1 MKRDLDLCREIL
13 KGLEDHPERLHADR
27 PNIDGKRHVEV
38 WYHLDLLCEAGLV
51 WSEFREIQSRP
62 MDFELA
68 KRTSDYITR
77 QQNRDS
83 YRLTWADHEFLD
95 AARDNTHWKA
105 AKSKVLETTDGLAF
119 EFLRAMLMHKGKELL
134 GLE

>member
-1 MKRDLDLCREIL
+1 
-13 KGLEDHPERLHADR
+13 
-27 PNIDGKRHVEV
+27 
-38 WYHLDLLCEAGLV
+38 
-51 WSEFREIQSRP
+51 

-95 AARDNTHWKA
+95 AARDNTLWKA
-105 AKSKVLETTDGLAF
+105 AKSKVLETTGGLAF